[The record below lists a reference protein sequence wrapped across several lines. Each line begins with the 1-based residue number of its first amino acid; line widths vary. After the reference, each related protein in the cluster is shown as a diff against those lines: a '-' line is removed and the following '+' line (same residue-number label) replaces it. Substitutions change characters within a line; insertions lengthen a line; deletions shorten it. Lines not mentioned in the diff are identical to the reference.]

1 MGIDASAPITTS
13 VLEAYTNRRVEPI
26 YRSSVLMGALKSHGK
41 LTFNHAGKNACTWY
55 PKFRRRA
62 IEAGDGNPV
71 SISFPETN
79 VRRECKLDWKN
90 YNMGAS
96 NTKFTQLVSSGNSG
110 AGAKL
115 FNVVEELAGEM
126 TDDFMEDFRLKLYK
140 DGNAAGSKDVHG
152 LESIF
157 SYNGLLTGS
166 KVGDPNDSYA
176 GHTTNLGVTGEWDPD
191 SVGDIWPLGTGET
204 EYHWWSPM
212 IVDYQNGG
220 FSGSSNTWKLQWQEA
235 LNYLC
240 TYLGVLQKKD
250 VDLILLHPELKRL
263 AQDSLIDLHTFEVT
277 QNSPLTKLGHKTL
290 QYNGIEI
297 ASEYGVPNSG
307 WGYALNFE
315 HMELRSLQ
323 NGLLGTMNDKDISIA
338 SDLKALD
345 FYGQFLMWAP
355 SFFGKLVPIT
365 ALGT

>member
-13 VLEAYTNRRVEPI
+13 VLEAYTNKRVEPI
-26 YRSSVLMGALKSHGK
+26 YRSSVLMGALKSHDR
-41 LTFNHAGKNACTWY
+41 LTFNKAGKNACNWK
-55 PKFRRRA
+55 PKFRRRK
-62 IEAGDGNPV
+62 IQAGDGNPV

-79 VRRECKLDWKN
+79 VRREAKLDWKN

-96 NTKFTQLVSSGNSG
+96 YTKFTRLVSSGD
-110 AGAKL
+110 AGMGGTL
-115 FNVVEELAGEM
+115 FNIIEELAGEM
-126 TDDFMEDFRLKLYK
+126 TDDFMEDFRLKLYA
-140 DGNAAGSKDVHG
+140 DGNAAGSKDIHG

-166 KVGDPNDSYA
+166 KVGDPNDTYA

-191 SVGDIWPLGTGET
+191 SVGDIWPIGTGET

-212 IVDYQNGG
+212 IVDYQNTG
-220 FSGSSNTWKLQWQEA
+220 FAGSSNTWKLQWQQA
-235 LNYLC
+235 LNYLT

-250 VDLILLHPELKRL
+250 VDLILLHPELKRI
-263 AQDSLIDLHTFEVT
+263 AQDSLIGLHTFEVT

-290 QYNGIEI
+290 QY
-297 ASEYGVPNSG
+297 
-307 WGYALNFE
+307 
-315 HMELRSLQ
+315 
-323 NGLLGTMNDKDISIA
+323 
-338 SDLKALD
+338 
-345 FYGQFLMWAP
+345 GQFIMWAP